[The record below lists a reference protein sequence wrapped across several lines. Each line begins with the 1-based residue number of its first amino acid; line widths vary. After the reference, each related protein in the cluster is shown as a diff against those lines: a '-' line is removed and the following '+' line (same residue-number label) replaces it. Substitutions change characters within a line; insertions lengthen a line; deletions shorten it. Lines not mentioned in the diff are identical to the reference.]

1 MAFSRGTSMS
11 FDSTTIAIIAAILL
25 LAGFVKGVIGF
36 GLPSISMG
44 LLSLLM
50 TPVQAAAL
58 LMLPNIVT
66 NIWQVG
72 SGPALRAL
80 LLRTAPLLLGT
91 LAGIAA
97 TEWAT
102 GGRELRWAVRLLGV
116 TLLVYALLGMFSIKF
131 AIPPGRRSAWGWAA
145 GLGTGA
151 MTALTGVYVIP
162 SGPYL
167 QAIGL
172 EKDELVQGLG
182 LAFLTASAGLAAALW
197 LRGVVAPSV
206 AGASALALLPA
217 LGAML
222 VGGKVR
228 GLIPDRLFRRLFF
241 GGLLALGLWLAIKG

>member
-1 MAFSRGTSMS
+1 MPIDPTAVLP
-11 FDSTTIAIIAAILL
+11 IAAILL

-50 TPVQAAAL
+50 TPTQAAAL
-58 LMLPNIVT
+58 LVLPNVIT
-66 NIWQVG
+66 NIWQAWA
-72 SGPALRAL
+72 GPSLRML
-80 LLRTAPLLLGT
+80 VPRMAPLLLGT
-91 LAGIAA
+91 LAGIGA

-102 GGRELRWAVRLLGV
+102 GGAEFRFAVRLLGL
-116 TLLVYALLGMFSIKF
+116 TLALYAGLGLFSIRF
-131 AIPPGRRSAWGWAA
+131 RVAAGGERAWGWAA
-145 GLGTGA
+145 GIATGA

-172 EKDELVQGLG
+172 EKNELVQALG
-182 LAFLTASAGLAAALW
+182 VAFLTASAGLAVALW
-197 LRGVVAPSV
+197 TRGAVAPQV

-222 VGGKVR
+222 VGGRIR
-228 GLIPDRLFRRLFF
+228 GLIPDQLFRRIFYI
-241 GGLLALGLWLAIKG
+241 GLLVLGVWLLLKG

>member
-1 MAFSRGTSMS
+1 MS
-11 FDSTTIAIIAAILL
+11 FDSSVIAVIAAILL

-44 LLSLLM
+44 LLTLLM
-50 TPVQAAAL
+50 SPVQAAAL
-58 LMLPNIVT
+58 LMLPNLVT
-66 NIWQVG
+66 NIWQTW
-72 SGPALRAL
+72 SGPALRTL
-80 LLRTAPLLLGT
+80 LVRTAPLLVGT
-91 LAGIAA
+91 LVGIAI

-102 GGRELRWAVRLLGV
+102 GGRELRGAVRLLGL
-116 TLLVYALLGMFSIKF
+116 TLLVYALLGVFSIRF
-131 AIPPGRRSAWGWAA
+131 SIPAARQSAWGWAA
-145 GLGTGA
+145 GLATGA

-172 EKDELVQGLG
+172 NKDELVQSLG

-197 LRGVVAPSV
+197 LRGAVPPSI

-222 VGGKVR
+222 FGARIR
-228 GLIPDRLFRRLFF
+228 GSIPDQTFRRLFF
-241 GGLLALGLWLAIKG
+241 AGLLLLGLWLAIKG